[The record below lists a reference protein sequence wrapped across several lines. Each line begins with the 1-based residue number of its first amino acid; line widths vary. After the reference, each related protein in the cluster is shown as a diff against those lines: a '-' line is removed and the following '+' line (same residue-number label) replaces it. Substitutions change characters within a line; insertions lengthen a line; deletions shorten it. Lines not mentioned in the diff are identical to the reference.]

1 MRPRHLIFNSS
12 FLFFYFLLFISLFL
26 FSCSGKHEETDIV
39 GAAAKQYYDYL
50 LVGNYEAFVDGQ
62 YHRDSISPNYRE
74 QLIANA
80 KMFIAQQRREHRGLY
95 EVQVVKTSVNEK
107 AHSADAFLV
116 FVYGDSTRE
125 EVLVPMVEHKGLWYL
140 K

>member
-1 MRPRHLIFNSS
+1 MNYR
-12 FLFFYFLLFISLFL
+12 FFILPFSLFL
-26 FSCSGKHEETDIV
+26 LLFLSCSEKHEETDVV
-39 GAAAKQYYDYL
+39 GAAAKQYYNYL
-50 LVGNYEAFVDGQ
+50 IVGNYEAFVDGQ
-62 YHRDSISPNYRE
+62 YHRDSISLQYRE

-95 EVQVVKTSVNEK
+95 EVQVKKTSVNEK

-140 K
+140 R